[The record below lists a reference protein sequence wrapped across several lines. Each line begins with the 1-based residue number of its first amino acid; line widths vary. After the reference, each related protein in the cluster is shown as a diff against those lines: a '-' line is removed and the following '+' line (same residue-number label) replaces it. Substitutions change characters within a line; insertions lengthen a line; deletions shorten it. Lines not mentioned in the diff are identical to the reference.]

1 MKKNLIYLTM
11 AILMALPSAAYAGK
25 LDLQLKML
33 AQSPEIGKTMLGKSL
48 FVRGGRE
55 FVDVIIKSSD
65 TAITKEAIEE
75 NGGTVRS
82 LIGKIM
88 TAFVP
93 ISYLSALENLDEVE
107 AVEASVPMKN
117 LMDSARSNTGV
128 ATLQAGYKNVQ
139 YTGENVV
146 VGVIDTGIDY
156 SHSDFNNADGK
167 SRVQYLRFQ
176 STSETDLFITECAN
190 DTIRDGSCEISY
202 YNNKDDGHG
211 THVAGIAAGSDNTYT
226 GVASAA
232 DIMLVR
238 NDYRDD
244 IAEDGEHASGP
255 TFTAGVLDGIAE
267 IFKKADILD
276 KPAVINISQG
286 THIGAHDDTSL
297 LEFGINEAVAGKY
310 ADNGKNYGRAVVVA
324 AGNEYVNTD
333 ILRELGTLGDT
344 YADHAGGIHA
354 SFDVPNGESHA
365 WRLWVILGQAVG
377 RIPLIIDAWFGV
389 GSQDHC
395 SVASNIYRYNDVA
408 SSGASTSK
416 AVASVG
422 DIRLSENKKERGE
435 SQNKIVA
442 TVVATD
448 GADARNRKPRAIVSL
463 GPGSSAT
470 TLAEAQ
476 EIMEDRI
483 GIEGDGYV
491 LDIIIRANGGKC
503 MGNMWLEGGGT
514 YANFMKRI
522 NTGDFDMTDG
532 NNGAAYVFHSQTGSG
547 NNLMTV
553 GLPATAS
560 GVIAVG
566 AYLQEKPHGQNKSEW
581 KDYYGK
587 TWDATDIDSDTDGYA
602 NINGGTVMERCPF
615 SSAGPTA
622 TGAIKPEIMAPGDPV
637 ISTLAKGY
645 EKSYTD
651 REGTNSFR
659 PLKIDHNHFKSQGTS
674 QASPHIA
681 GLVALLFQKND
692 TLTAEQTKNAI
703 IAGGSLTDPTYYL
716 GYGNVN
722 ATKVIDSVSS
732 PDKRGY
738 SGTGD
743 LKTSDLNPSSSKGCG
758 GSIAP
763 FDSAGSMSQIIM
775 LALAAAGIAVRRMKK
790 HC

>member
-1 MKKNLIYLTM
+1 MKKNLIYLVM

-33 AQSPEIGKTMLGKSL
+33 AQRPDTGKAMLGKS
-48 FVRGGRE
+48 VSVKGGRE
-55 FVDVIIKSSD
+55 VVDVIIKSSD
-65 TAITKEAIEE
+65 TALTKNSIEE

-82 LIGKIM
+82 VIGKIM

-93 ISYLSALENLDEVE
+93 VSYLDALENLDEVE

-117 LMDSARSNTGV
+117 LLDSARSNTGV
-128 ATLQAGYKNVQ
+128 ATLQAGYQDVR
-139 YTGENVV
+139 YTGKNVV

-156 SHSDFNNADGK
+156 SRSDFNNSDGK

-176 STSETDLFITECAN
+176 SVAEDGFSITECAN
-190 DTIRDGSCEISY
+190 DAIRDGSCEISAD
-202 YNNKDDGHG
+202 NDKTAGHG
-211 THVAGIAAGSDNTYT
+211 THVTGIAAGSDSFYT
-226 GVASAA
+226 GVAKAA

-238 NDYRDD
+238 NDYYDD
-244 IAEDGEHASGP
+244 IDEDESSS
-255 TFTAGVLDGIAE
+255 FTAGVLDGVAE

-297 LEFGINEAVAGKY
+297 LEQGINDAVAGKY
-310 ADNGKNYGRAVVVA
+310 ASNGKNYGRAVVVA

-503 MGNMWLEGGGT
+503 MGDMWLEGGGT

-547 NNLMTV
+547 NNLRTV

-587 TWDATDIDSDTDGYA
+587 TWDATDINSDPDDEA
-602 NINGGTVMERCPF
+602 QINGGTIMGRCPF
-615 SSAGPTA
+615 SSIGPTA
-622 TGAIKPEIMAPGDPV
+622 TGAVKPEIMAPGDPV
-637 ISTLAKGY
+637 ISTLARGY
-645 EKSYTD
+645 DTFYETEYD
-651 REGTNSFR
+651 MSFI
-659 PLKIDHNHFKSQGTS
+659 PLKIDGAHFKSQGTS

-692 TLTAEQTKNAI
+692 TLTADQTKDAI
-703 IAGGSLTDPTYYL
+703 IAGGSLTTPTYEV
-716 GYGNVN
+716 GYGNVS

-732 PDKRGY
+732 PDTRGY
-738 SGTGD
+738 NGTGD

-763 FDSAGSMSQIIM
+763 FDSAGSVSQIIM
-775 LALAAAGIAVRRMKK
+775 LALAAAGIAARRMKRF
-790 HC
+790 

>member
-1 MKKNLIYLTM
+1 MKKNLIYLVM

-33 AQSPEIGKTMLGKSL
+33 AQRPDTGKAMLGKS
-48 FVRGGRE
+48 VSVKGGRE
-55 FVDVIIKSSD
+55 VVDVIIKSSD
-65 TAITKEAIEE
+65 TALTKNSIEE

-82 LIGKIM
+82 VIGKIM

-93 ISYLSALENLDEVE
+93 VSYLDALENLDEVE

-117 LMDSARSNTGV
+117 LLDSARSNTGV
-128 ATLQAGYKNVQ
+128 ATLQAGYQDVR
-139 YTGENVV
+139 YTGKNVV

-156 SHSDFNNADGK
+156 SRSDFNNSDGK

-176 STSETDLFITECAN
+176 SVAEDGFSITECAN
-190 DTIRDGSCEISY
+190 DAIRDGSCEISAD
-202 YNNKDDGHG
+202 NDKTAGHG
-211 THVAGIAAGSDNTYT
+211 THVTGIAAGSDSFYT
-226 GVASAA
+226 GVAKAA

-238 NDYRDD
+238 NDYYDD
-244 IAEDGEHASGP
+244 IDEDESSS
-255 TFTAGVLDGIAE
+255 FTAGVLDGVAE

-297 LEFGINEAVAGKY
+297 LEQGINDAVAGKY
-310 ADNGKNYGRAVVVA
+310 ASNGKNYGRAVVVA

-503 MGNMWLEGGGT
+503 MGDMWLEGGGT

-547 NNLMTV
+547 NNLRTV

-587 TWDATDIDSDTDGYA
+587 TWDATDINSDPDDEA
-602 NINGGTVMERCPF
+602 QINGGTIMGRCPF
-615 SSAGPTA
+615 SSIGPTA
-622 TGAIKPEIMAPGDPV
+622 TGAVKPEIMAPGDPV
-637 ISTLAKGY
+637 ISTLARGY
-645 EKSYTD
+645 DTFYETEYD
-651 REGTNSFR
+651 MSFI
-659 PLKIDHNHFKSQGTS
+659 PLKIDGAHFKSLGTS

-692 TLTAEQTKNAI
+692 TLTADQTKDAI
-703 IAGGSLTDPTYYL
+703 IAGGSLTTPTYEV
-716 GYGNVN
+716 GYGNVS

-732 PDKRGY
+732 PDTRGY
-738 SGTGD
+738 NGTGD

-763 FDSAGSMSQIIM
+763 FDSAGSVSQIIM
-775 LALAAAGIAVRRMKK
+775 LALAAAGIAARRMKRF
-790 HC
+790 